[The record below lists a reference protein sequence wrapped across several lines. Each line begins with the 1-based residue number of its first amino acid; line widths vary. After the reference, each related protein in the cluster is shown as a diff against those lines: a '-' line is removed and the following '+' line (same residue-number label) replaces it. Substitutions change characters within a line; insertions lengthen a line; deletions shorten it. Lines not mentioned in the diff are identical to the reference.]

1 MQTSLF
7 TYGFRPFFLGA
18 GLAALLLVPAWAAS
32 FTLGW
37 PLATSWPPMWWHAH
51 EMLFGFVCAAIAG
64 FLLTSVPSW
73 TGQKG
78 FAGRPLVAMTALWLL
93 GRVLVGSSAF
103 WPFGLVAA
111 VDLAFLPVLG
121 A

>member
-37 PLATSWPPMWWHAH
+37 PLA
-51 EMLFGFVCAAIAG
+51 IAV
-64 FLLTSVPSW
+64 S
-73 TGQKG
+73 TG
-78 FAGRPLVAMTALWLL
+78 
-93 GRVLVGSSAF
+93 S
-103 WPFGLVAA
+103 
-111 VDLAFLPVLG
+111 
-121 A
+121 